1 MAGAELIGSEVT
13 PRRRAPARCRG
24 PFFVRVKLHGCQ
36 ASWLASVMDSHMMIG
51 WSKGGIGETFRGGL
65 GVLLGLMP

>member
-1 MAGAELIGSEVT
+1 
-13 PRRRAPARCRG
+13 
-24 PFFVRVKLHGCQ
+24 
-36 ASWLASVMDSHMMIG
+36 MDSHMMIG